1 MADYV
6 AIGKR
11 IRRYR
16 ESLRMTQADLAMM
29 IGMSNT
35 TISHIE
41 CGQGKHEFNTYI
53 KIANALNVS
62 MDMLLCDSLR
72 VAAPTYHQELSEIL
86 MSCSPEELRFIHESI
101 PHLLGAYRN
110 SRSDK
115 SDLTGEN

>member
-1 MADYV
+1 MVDYV

-16 ESLRMTQADLAMM
+16 EGLRLTQADLAMM

-53 KIANALNVS
+53 KIANALNVT

-72 VAAPTYHQELSEIL
+72 AATPTYHQELSEIL
-86 MSCSPEELRFIHESI
+86 MTCSAEELRFIHESI